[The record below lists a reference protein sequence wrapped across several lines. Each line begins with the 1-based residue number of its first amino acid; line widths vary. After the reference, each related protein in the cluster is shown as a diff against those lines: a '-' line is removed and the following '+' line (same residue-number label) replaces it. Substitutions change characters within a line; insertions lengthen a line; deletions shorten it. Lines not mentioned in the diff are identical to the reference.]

1 LTATARAKKAGAAR
15 TAKQAATKS
24 QR

>member
-1 LTATARAKKAGAAR
+1 LTATVQAKKAGA
-15 TAKQAATKS
+15 TQTATKS